1 MAPDVTANSSDNDA
15 GLVIFRASRLEA
27 LVSPLR
33 EMLRQ
38 TCPDS
43 VLAPQTVVA
52 AHPGMKQWLTGA
64 LAREAGPGGIVA
76 NLEVILPS
84 TWLDRV
90 AGERLGAQAVKL
102 PAWQRAHLRWTV
114 HDLLR
119 PGHAVPGVTDTRIER
134 YLAPAAGTGNAEA
147 AHASS
152 AADAARRRFQ
162 LADRLAGLYSQYLIY
177 RSDWLR
183 AWERG
188 KLDEATARTADTD
201 ARRLESELLAPLW
214 RALKARLGAH
224 RADAVD
230 ALVTALEHDAARE
243 PLHVFGLSHLAP
255 RELEVLR
262 AWARRAPVCLY
273 VPDPCREYWG
283 GLVRPGH
290 VDELRAWTAQEQARI
305 DNAGVG
311 DWCETQ
317 GHPLLARWGRL
328 GQHFFASLVEGEV
341 REDMRHWQDE
351 GDDAP
356 THRLQ
361 RLQAGIRRLQP
372 SLLDESV
379 PEEPQARKA
388 WQQHGRSDA
397 SLRLHACHT
406 RLRELEVLRDALLDA
421 VEHEGVRAGGIV
433 VMAPDITAYAPLI
446 PAVFGEPGSPR
457 ERVLPYHLSDV
468 PIARAH
474 RLFSTFTRL
483 LDLGSSRA
491 TTPEIADLLAVP
503 EVALRLGLGG
513 DARDGLLGWL
523 ERSRVAWA
531 LDGTHRAAFAAP
543 AIADHTFAWA
553 MDRLLAGYVMADA
566 PDDAR
571 TAALDLPDGTRLL
584 PLAGVQG
591 PATSSLGAL
600 DRLLCELQRWRD
612 LAGRTLPASA
622 WAEELQQR
630 IDALLRADADDG
642 DAVEALKT
650 IGRIIAQLAAEPAK
664 ADLDPPLHFAVVREL
679 LLDALGSVPERQRFL
694 MGGITFCGMVP
705 QRAIPFDMVCVL
717 GLNDGEFPR
726 SHRDG
731 GLDLMARVRRLGD
744 RDVRSDDRYLFL
756 ETVMSARKRLHL
768 SWIGQ
773 DVRDGSARNPAPP
786 LAELITALDHAAGTQ
801 QLSLERAH
809 PDRPWWVWHPLQP
822 FDDRYFDG
830 TDAALYSYSQPFARQ
845 DGGGHRAPRAFV
857 DGAAGAPDPLPMP
870 LSLPAFARFFKR
882 PADDL
887 LARRL
892 QLDLEALDGEHLP
905 ASEPLDERLD
915 RLETI
920 ARRVFFA
927 EALPTGFADD
937 GSVRWDAASLP
948 DWVAHAG
955 LLPPGELGRIAWR
968 NEANAVLALLAAAAA
983 QGVDGGAA
991 RAGGSVEVDLALA
1004 MANGDTARVHG
1015 VVEHVFPDPAS
1026 GGQVLLRAFPKA
1038 GPDAK
1043 KALKSVDDLDY
1054 GDLVRIFI
1062 EWAALRLHTAAQ
1074 PAPPPIRLAM
1084 LAMKGEGWDGFG
1096 WQAWDQ
1102 RFIAQPLARAGMLD
1116 GLRSRLAVLLGL
1128 WQHAA
1133 AEPPVYLP
1141 GVAWKARRAWRKA
1154 LDGASAAGAEPDA
1167 AVALTA
1173 GVHGTAVAHTDTSP
1187 DAQATATQAAW
1198 VAAAK
1203 VAHEAMDGGGWG
1215 GQGGG
1220 VRTHAPGYN
1229 RLLAR
1234 GTEFRLDDDGAP
1246 TPELQRLLA
1255 YAGQLHDLIRLDTPT
1270 TPPGRIDD

>member
-1 MAPDVTANSSDNDA
+1 MAILVATLDGGRMATDVTANNSDNDA

-38 TCPDS
+38 TRPDS
-43 VLAPQTVVA
+43 VLVPQTVVA

-119 PGHAVPGVTDTRIER
+119 PGHPVPGVTDARIER
-134 YLAPAAGTGNAEA
+134 YLAPGPGDTESVDPSAGAG
-147 AHASS
+147 
-152 AADAARRRFQ
+152 AARRRFQ

-177 RSDWLR
+177 RPDWLR
-183 AWERG
+183 AWEGGQFRF
-188 KLDEATARTADTD
+188 ATARQGDVD
-201 ARRLESELLAPLW
+201 ARRLEAELLAPLW
-214 RALKARLGAH
+214 HALKGRLGPH

-230 ALVTALEHDAARE
+230 ALIHAVGNDATCE

-290 VDELRAWTAQEQARI
+290 VEELRAWTAQESARI
-305 DNAGVG
+305 AQAGTG
-311 DWCETQ
+311 DWCDTQ

-328 GQHFFASLVEGEV
+328 GQHFFAALVEGDV
-341 REDMRHWQDE
+341 REDMRHGQDE
-351 GDDAP
+351 DDVAP
-356 THRLQ
+356 TSRLQ

-372 SLLDESV
+372 SLLDD
-379 PEEPQARKA
+379 PLPADAAAREA
-388 WQQHGRSDA
+388 WRLDGRSDA

-421 VEHEGVRAGGIV
+421 VEHEGVRAGDIV
-433 VMAPDITAYAPLI
+433 VMAPDIAAYAPLI

-457 ERVLPYHLSDV
+457 ERLLPYHLSDV

-474 RLFSTFTRL
+474 RLFSTFNRL

-503 EVALRLGLGG
+503 EVALRLGLTG
-513 DARDGLLGWL
+513 DAIDALLGWL

-531 LDGTHRAAFAAP
+531 LDGAHRAEFAAP
-543 AIADHTFAWA
+543 GTAEHTFAWA

-571 TAALDLPDGTRLL
+571 ATALDLPDGTRLL

-591 PATSSLGAL
+591 PATASLGAL

-612 LAGRTLPASA
+612 LAGRTLPATA

-630 IDALLRADADDG
+630 LDALLRADPNDG
-642 DAVEALKT
+642 DATEALKT
-650 IGRIIAQLAAEPAK
+650 LGRTIAHMAAEPAK
-664 ADLDPPLHFAVVREL
+664 AGLDPDLHFAVVREL

-705 QRAIPFDMVCVL
+705 QRAIPFDVVCVL

-726 SHRDG
+726 THRDG

-773 DVRDGSARNPAPP
+773 DVRDGSARNPASPV
-786 LAELITALDHAAGTQ
+786 AELITALDHAAGTQ
-801 QLSLERAH
+801 HLPLEH
-809 PDRPWWVWHPLQP
+809 PQADRPWWVWHPLQP
-822 FDDRYFDG
+822 FDGRYFDG
-830 TDAALYSYSQPFARQ
+830 GDKALYSYSQTFARQ
-845 DGGGHRAPRAFV
+845 DGVGLHTPPAFV
-857 DGAAGAPDPLPMP
+857 GGTAGTPDPLPVP

-882 PADDL
+882 PSEDL

-927 EALPTGFADD
+927 EALPLGFADD
-937 GSVRWDAASLP
+937 GCVRWSPASLP

-968 NEANAVLALLAAAAA
+968 NEANAVLALLTAATTH
-983 QGVDGGAA
+983 GLGGSAA
-991 RAGGSVEVDLALA
+991 RAGISIEVDLALP
-1004 MANGDTARVHG
+1004 MAEGGIARVHG
-1015 VVEHVFPDPAS
+1015 VVEHVFHDPAY
-1026 GGQVLLRAFPKA
+1026 GGQVLLRAFPR
-1038 GPDAK
+1038 PDPDVK
-1043 KALKSVDDLDY
+1043 KALKPVDDLDY
-1054 GDLVRIFI
+1054 GDLVRLFI
-1062 EWAALRLHTAAQ
+1062 DWAFMRLSSGIQ
-1074 PAPPPIRLAM
+1074 PSPPPVRVALLA
-1084 LAMKGEGWDGFG
+1084 LKAEEWDAFG
-1096 WQAWDQ
+1096 WHAWDQ
-1102 RFIAQPLARAGMLD
+1102 RFITQPQARTHMLD
-1116 GLRSRLAVLLGL
+1116 DLRRRLAALLGL
-1128 WQHAA
+1128 WQRAA

-1141 GVAWKARRAWRKA
+1141 GVSWKAHRAWRKA
-1154 LDGASAAGAEPDA
+1154 ATGVAGRELPED
-1167 AVALTA
+1167 
-1173 GVHGTAVAHTDTSP
+1173 
-1187 DAQATATQAAW
+1187 AW
-1198 VAAAK
+1198 VAVAK
-1203 VAHEAMDGGGWG
+1203 AAHEAMDGGGWG

-1220 VRTHAPGYN
+1220 ARSHAPGYN

-1234 GTEFRLDDDGAP
+1234 GIDFRLEDDG
-1246 TPELQRLLA
+1246 TPPPALQQLLG
-1255 YAGQLHDLIRLDTPT
+1255 YAMQLDDLIRLDSPQAAQ
-1270 TPPGRIDD
+1270 PERAHD